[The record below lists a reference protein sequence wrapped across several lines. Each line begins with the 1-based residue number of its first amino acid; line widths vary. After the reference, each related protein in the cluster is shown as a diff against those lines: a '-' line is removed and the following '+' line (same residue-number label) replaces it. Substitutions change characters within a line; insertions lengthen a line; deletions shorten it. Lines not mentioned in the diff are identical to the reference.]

1 MDAPLIRGVAPHMRD
16 QAAFLTLGGGAEG
29 RPLGSIFLVVISV
42 ICEQRKPSPIDRRD
56 KSLLV
61 VIGADVVT
69 VLPTAMR
76 AVWKSE
82 RLRGKNHSYREG
94 DTHKQHFHS

>member
-1 MDAPLIRGVAPHMRD
+1 MRD

-29 RPLGSIFLVVISV
+29 RPLGSIFLVVISVV

-76 AVWKSE
+76 AVWKSD

>member
-1 MDAPLIRGVAPHMRD
+1 
-16 QAAFLTLGGGAEG
+16 
-29 RPLGSIFLVVISV
+29 
-42 ICEQRKPSPIDRRD
+42 
-56 KSLLV
+56 LV

-94 DTHKQHFHS
+94 DTHKQRFHS

>member
-1 MDAPLIRGVAPHMRD
+1 MRD

-42 ICEQRKPSPIDRRD
+42 ICEQRKLSPIDRRD

-82 RLRGKNHSYREG
+82 RLRGKSHSYREG